1 MSAAGE
7 LAGRVAVVTGG
18 GRGIGRGIA
27 LRFAAEGAK
36 VAVLDRD
43 LGEAEAVA
51 QECGD
56 DATALAVDVSD
67 EAAVEATFA
76 RVVAELGAPWVLVNS
91 AGMGPAGVF
100 LEMSGTEWRQM
111 LAVNLEGTFLCA
123 REAARAM
130 VAAGSGGRIVNIG
143 SQIGL
148 KGGYHQ
154 THYAASK
161 AGVHGFTRAAAREL
175 AEHGINVNAIAPGP
189 IETDMLMGM
198 PEEWLDNKRAELPL
212 GRFGRVEEIV
222 PTALLLASPVGGAY
236 ITGAVMNLSGGD
248 VMAD

>member
-51 QECGD
+51 AECTGD
-56 DATALAVDVSD
+56 AVAMAMDVSD
-67 EAAVEATFA
+67 EAAVEAAFA

-100 LEMSGTEWRQM
+100 LEMSGAEWRQM

>member
-1 MSAAGE
+1 MNAAGE

-51 QECGD
+51 AECAGD
-56 DATALAVDVSD
+56 AVAMAVDVSD
-67 EAAVEATFA
+67 EAAVEGAFA
-76 RVVAELGAPWVLVNS
+76 GVVAELGAPWVLVNS

-100 LEMSGTEWRQM
+100 LEMRGAEWRQM
-111 LAVNLEGTFLCA
+111 LAVNLDGTFLCA

-130 VAAGSGGRIVNIG
+130 VAAGGGGRIVNIG

-189 IETDMLMGM
+189 SETDMLMGM